1 MAEAKVIIRAE
12 DRTQAAFR
20 SVQKSLGDL
29 QRSIVGLV
37 SAGAIGGYLKS
48 IVDMGDRLQETSQK
62 LGVSV
67 EKLSAYAYAAKVAG
81 SSSDQVSQALVKLAT
96 NMQEAGLNKGGE
108 MARTFAALGIGV
120 KDANGHLRATD
131 EVFEDLA
138 RKFANA
144 EDGPGKTAAAVKLLG
159 RSGADLIPLLN
170 SLEDTTA
177 EARRT
182 GQVIGAQFAEKAD
195 QFNDSIARIQG
206 ALRGFIANAGESS
219 AIMDGFL
226 TAIKAVT
233 SIGIAAADTI
243 QNLGLA
249 IGSLAAAGVQAAQ
262 LNFGEAKKIIE
273 LSSRDMEENTRRA
286 NEAIARLW
294 EEQPKKAEETA
305 KKIKKTVIQITEGNF
320 GIDPEK
326 FDRLLAD
333 LARETEQAQLELV
346 TDEKEKAARRIAIA
360 SMEALKK
367 AEFEK
372 LSVEQRKQYI
382 EAFTKFS
389 EAKTAEEMHKA
400 RTDMQKL
407 NDEWQNTA
415 LQMEKATTKWANSAT
430 DALTEFVMTGKA
442 SFTDFA
448 NSVIRDLVR
457 MYVQKQITGPLFAAA
472 ESGGFFSGLG
482 KLLGFAEG
490 GNPPVGVPSI
500 VGERGPEL
508 FVPKTAG
515 TIVPNDRLATG
526 GDTYYIDARGAD
538 QAGLARLETL
548 IMRLNGSI
556 EHRAVAAVMDAR
568 ARGGRFAATF
578 SA

>member
-67 EKLSAYAYAAKVAG
+67 EKLSAYSYAAKVAG
-81 SSSDQVSQALVKLAT
+81 SSSEEVSRALVKLAT

-108 MARTFAALGIGV
+108 MARTFVALGISV
-120 KDANGHLRATD
+120 KDANGQLRSTD

-182 GQVIGAQFAEKAD
+182 GQIIGAQFAEKAD
-195 QFNDSIARIQG
+195 QFNDSIARIHG

-219 AIMDGFL
+219 VIMDGFL

-243 QNLGLA
+243 QNLGIA
-249 IGSLAAAGVQAAQ
+249 MGSLAAAAVQAAQ

-273 LSSRDMEENTRRA
+273 MSSQDMEENTRRA
-286 NEAIARLW
+286 NEAIAKLW
-294 EEQPKKAEETA
+294 EEQPKKAEEAA
-305 KKIKKTVIQITEGNF
+305 KKIKKTVIQITDGNF

-326 FDRLLAD
+326 FDRILAD
-333 LARETEQAQLELV
+333 LVKETEQAQLELV
-346 TDEKEKAARRIAIA
+346 TDEKEKATRRIAIA
-360 SMEALKK
+360 NMEALKK

-372 LSVEQRKQYI
+372 LSVEQRKQFI

-389 EAKTAEEMHKA
+389 EATTAAEMHKA

-415 LQMEKATTKWANSAT
+415 KQMERATTKWATSAT
-430 DALTEFVMTGKA
+430 DALTEFVLTGKL
-442 SFTDFA
+442 SFSDFA
-448 NSVIRDLVR
+448 NSIIRDLVR
-457 MYVQKQITGPLFAAA
+457 IAIQKNITGPLFAAA
-472 ESGGFFSGLG
+472 ESSGIISSIGSLF
-482 KLLGFAEG
+482 GFADG
-490 GNPPVGVPSI
+490 GSPPVGRPSI

-515 TIVPNDRLATG
+515 TIIPNHALG
-526 GDTYYIDARGAD
+526 GGMNVEVNVINQSGTPMAAENKGSQFDGEKYIVNVVLKNIDNYGPLRSAI
-538 QAGLARLETL
+538 AG
-548 IMRLNGSI
+548 I
-556 EHRAVAAVMDAR
+556 
-568 ARGGRFAATF
+568 
-578 SA
+578 